1 MSNNKTVQNSNNEQ
15 QSVSQ
20 LIEEMTDAEFD
31 ALCCDGELLGN
42 VQGGDFYDADSKEPK
57 NDAQK
62 AQLIIRLDNV
72 WNNLTSS
79 QRWGFESTKCHLLYI
94 KWF

>member
-42 VQGGDFYDADSKEPK
+42 VQGGDFYDTDSKEPK

-62 AQLIIRLDNV
+62 ARWLFVLIMCGTIWQV
-72 WNNLTSS
+72 
-79 QRWGFESTKCHLLYI
+79 HLLLLRSQ
-94 KWF
+94 WR